1 MNVLRILRKR
11 PERSRRKA
19 VYTFIFGDYDELKP
33 PAIVTP
39 GWDYICFTDDAGLRS
54 DIWDVRLSPRT
65 AEDRLLDNKRFA
77 MKHHILVHQYLPGY
91 DFSVA
96 LGAQLKLNCNVDQL
110 MREHF
115 RAGDDLMLVFWKDDC
130 VYDEADGCKQRLTD
144 DPERIDEHM
153 RRYRAAGYP
162 ARQGLYMSGILARW
176 HNRATV
182 RAMGESWWQEYVQGS
197 RRDQLSL
204 SYAIWKSGALKISNL
219 DYREQFFEKRNF
231 IAYPHKHNIDFGTA
245 DVTFEKS
252 LPEGSERTSDHDY
265 VGHVD
270 VANERTIYG
279 WAADRKR
286 PNVPITVSLYDGSG
300 RIATTTAALTRSDLA
315 AYLGDNG
322 RHGFAIPFPTALKDG
337 RPHRISLRFETNGN
351 CLTVSDYTTIKQS
364 ESASH

>member
-1 MNVLRILRKR
+1 MNLLRNLRKR

-19 VYTFIFGDYDELKP
+19 VYTFNFGDYDELKP

-39 GWDYICFTDDAGLRS
+39 GWDYICFTDDPELRS

-91 DFSVA
+91 DFSVS
-96 LGAQLKLNCNVDQL
+96 LGAQIELNCNLDQL

-115 RAGDDLMLVFWKDDC
+115 RAGNDLMLVFWKDDC

-144 DPERIDEHM
+144 DPERIDQHM
-153 RRYRAAGYP
+153 CRYRAAGYP
-162 ARQGLYMSGILARW
+162 ARNGLYMSGIIARW
-176 HNRATV
+176 HNRRV
-182 RAMGESWWQEYVQGS
+182 RGMCELWWQEYVRGS

-204 SYAIWKSGALKISNL
+204 SYAIWKSSPIKISKL

-231 IAYPHKHNIDFGTA
+231 IVYPHKHNIDFGGA
-245 DVTFEKS
+245 EVAFEKS
-252 LPEGSERTSDHDY
+252 PEGSERTGADHDY

-270 VANERTIYG
+270 VANERAIYG

-286 PNVPITVSLYDGSG
+286 PNVAITVSLYDGSA
-300 RIATTTAALTRSDLA
+300 RIATTTADLTRSDLA

-322 RHGFAIPFPTALKDG
+322 RHGFAIPFPAAVKDG

-351 CLTVSDYTTIKQS
+351 CLTVNDRAIIKQS
-364 ESASH
+364 ESAA